1 MTFYWEKRY
10 YKDISE
16 NDRVRTFKN
25 SLLRKGNNNT
35 SKNVWNQ
42 LFQNSEN

>member
-1 MTFYWEKRY
+1 MGK
-10 YKDISE
+10 KDITKTSVK

-25 SLLRKGNNNT
+25 SLFHKGNDNT